1 MGAALLASLQGHSL
15 AWPLLL
21 GRAIYQIERLN
32 DSGLSLQM
40 RWLASGLAG
49 ALGGA
54 DQRPAPRAPGQ
65 NQRPAPRAP
74 ERPRSRLGVTIPG

>member
-54 DQRPAPRAPGQ
+54 DQRPAPRAPK
-65 NQRPAPRAP
+65 
-74 ERPRSRLGVTIPG
+74 RPRSRQGVTTPG

>member
-21 GRAIYQIERLN
+21 GRATSQIERLN
-32 DSGLSLQM
+32 DSGLSLQVC
-40 RWLASGLAG
+40 WLASGFAG

-54 DQRPAPRAPGQ
+54 DQRPALRDPG
-65 NQRPAPRAP
+65 
-74 ERPRSRLGVTIPG
+74 